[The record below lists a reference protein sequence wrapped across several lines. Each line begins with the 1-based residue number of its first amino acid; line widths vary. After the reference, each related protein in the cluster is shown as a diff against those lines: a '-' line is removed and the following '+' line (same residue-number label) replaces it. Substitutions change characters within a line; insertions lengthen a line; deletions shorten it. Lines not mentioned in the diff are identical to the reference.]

1 MKKNILITGSTGFI
15 GSNITNNLLLKKK
28 VCIYDILRSKNKRNK
43 KIKAYKKNKNY
54 IPIFYKK
61 FSELERKLK
70 KIKID
75 IVINCA
81 TYYTGKNNVKDIEN
95 LVQTNIIFCSIIL
108 EILKKKIKKFI
119 NFGSMMEYS
128 KGNNFSPKNF
138 YAITKYSFQ
147 KIGEF
152 YKLHNKNIKFYNLKL
167 YETYG
172 ENDVRK
178 KIIPTIIKRYTQ
190 NKKVKIVS
198 KNLKMN
204 FVHIDSLVKAI
215 YMIIFNKIKGGE
227 YGVKNNKFIKIQKLI
242 NSLNKKLKK
251 KIKTQYLSLKNITNS
266 NKKLKNL
273 PYWNDKINL
282 EDFLLKKLKK

>member
-1 MKKNILITGSTGFI
+1 MLF
-15 GSNITNNLLLKKK
+15 
-28 VCIYDILRSKNKRNK
+28 RS
-43 KIKAYKKNKNY
+43 
-54 IPIFYKK
+54 
-61 FSELERKLK
+61 
-70 KIKID
+70 
-75 IVINCA
+75 
-81 TYYTGKNNVKDIEN
+81 
-95 LVQTNIIFCSIIL
+95 
-108 EILKKKIKKFI
+108 
-119 NFGSMMEYS
+119 
-128 KGNNFSPKNF
+128 
-138 YAITKYSFQ
+138 
-147 KIGEF
+147 
-152 YKLHNKNIKFYNLKL
+152 KL

-178 KIIPTIIKRYTQ
+178 KIIPTIIKKYTQ